1 MPMRKKGAN
10 QPKLKLKLTEGMP
23 SLPKTDELDSLAALI
38 RSINEKGKEAK
49 AKVKAKDESWNPEPE
64 PPPLAA

>member
-1 MPMRKKGAN
+1 MSMRKKKSN
-10 QPKLKLKLTEGMP
+10 QPKLKLTSIDCLS
-23 SLPKTDELDSLAALI
+23 SLPKTDELDSLATLI

-49 AKVKAKDESWNPEPE
+49 AKAESWNPEPE